1 MRIIKQLK
9 EDEFVIKME
18 ESDLKKN
25 LHMIVAHDYVEF
37 DQPMGIQADNDC
49 PTLTGK
55 FAFCANWIRAR
66 FDVQINIRDIVDFIL
81 PFLNSHQYCQKD
93 HLKMSDGS
101 DNYCHENSLIT
112 YFDKESGTPMVA
124 ARMGGET
131 KYSVM
136 TRKVY
141 NSIKGKE

>member
-37 DQPMGIQADNDC
+37 DQSMGIQADNDC

-55 FAFCANWIRAR
+55 FALCANWIRAR
-66 FDVQINIRDIVDFIL
+66 FDVQINIRDMVDFVL

-101 DNYCHENSLIT
+101 DNYCYEDSLIT

-124 ARMGGET
+124 VRMEGET

-141 NSIKGKE
+141 NSIKGK